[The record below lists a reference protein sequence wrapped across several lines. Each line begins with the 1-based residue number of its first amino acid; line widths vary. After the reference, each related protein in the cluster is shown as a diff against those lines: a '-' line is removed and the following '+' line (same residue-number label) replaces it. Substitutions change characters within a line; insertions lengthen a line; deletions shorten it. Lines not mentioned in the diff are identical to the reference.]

1 MLKGSHPWFLTLLE
15 ITDENLLFLKNN
27 KAELIDK
34 VKNIA
39 GIVDYLELS
48 SENAAIVQ
56 AQETD
61 QARMRKLLEFT
72 TSKRAA
78 KLLVEVLER
87 QAGDVLE
94 DLNDSSDAEEDAGD
108 EDGDDKSNADWGDAE
123 EDDAGDEDGDDKGNA
138 DWGDVEEDDAGDN
151 AEDDANND
159 P

>member
-1 MLKGSHPWFLTLLE
+1 M
-15 ITDENLLFLKNN
+15 KN
-27 KAELIDK
+27 
-34 VKNIA
+34 VV

-72 TSKRAA
+72 TSTRAA

-94 DLNDSSDAEEDAGD
+94 DLNDSSDAEDDEEEDAGD
-108 EDGDDKSNADWGDAE
+108 EDDKDNAD
-123 EDDAGDEDGDDKGNA
+123 
-138 DWGDVEEDDAGDN
+138 
-151 AEDDANND
+151 
-159 P
+159 